1 MQTTV
6 TIHCSEDTSGEER
19 LRERQFTVN
28 WIKEQLCLKTGRP
41 EKEAFLSKHKYV
53 VDYYGI
59 KRDEILNY

>member
-1 MQTTV
+1 MQRTID
-6 TIHCSEDTSGEER
+6 IHCSEDTSGEDE

-28 WIKEQLCLKTGRP
+28 WIKEQLSLKTGRS

-59 KRDEILNY
+59 KREEILNY